1 MKNDP
6 IPQDVKSRITRRH
19 FFGECGLG
27 VGKIALASLL
37 CGGGARAVGSVAGS
51 VATASG
57 NPLAPR
63 FPHFTPKVKRVI
75 YLFMAGAPS
84 QLDLFDY
91 KPALQKFDGKPVPAE
106 IVKDQRY
113 AFIQRDAALLA
124 PRYKFGRYGQSG
136 IELSEMLPHLAS
148 VVDD

>member
-1 MKNDP
+1 MSDP
-6 IPQDVKSRITRRH
+6 KKAISQEFKSRITRRH

-37 CGGGARAVGSVAGS
+37 CGGSRAFASAGAAPVLG
-51 VATASG
+51 G
-57 NPLAPR
+57 NAMAPR
-63 FPHFTPKVKRVI
+63 LSHFSPKVKRVI

-106 IVKDQRY
+106 VVKDQRY

-124 PRYKFGRYGQSG
+124 PRFKFSRHGQSG
-136 IELSEMLPHLAS
+136 AELSEMLPHL
-148 VVDD
+148 